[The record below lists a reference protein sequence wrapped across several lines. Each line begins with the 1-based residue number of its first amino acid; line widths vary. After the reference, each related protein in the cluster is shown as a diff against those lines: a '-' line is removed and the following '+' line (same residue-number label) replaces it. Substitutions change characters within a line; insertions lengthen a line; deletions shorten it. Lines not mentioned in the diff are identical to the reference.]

1 MYLIDTNIISEI
13 RKRNRANT
21 GVRNFFKQVI
31 QDNVPV
37 YVSVVTIGELR
48 RGIELIRHRGDTKQA
63 NRLEQWLL
71 SVLEDYQN
79 NILDLDKETAQ
90 LWGKLRVPHHENA
103 LDKQIAAT
111 ALIHGL
117 TVVSRNREHFTRT
130 GVKVLNPFKKKI

>member
-31 QDNVPV
+31 QDSVPV

-63 NRLEQWLL
+63 DRLEQWFLA
-71 SVLEDYQN
+71 VLEDYQN
-79 NILDLDKETAQ
+79 NILELDKETAQ

-117 TVVSRNREHFTRT
+117 TVVSRNSEHFTRT
-130 GVKVLNPFKKKI
+130 GVKVLNPFSG

>member
-1 MYLIDTNIISEI
+1 M
-13 RKRNRANT
+13 
-21 GVRNFFKQVI
+21 
-31 QDNVPV
+31 PV

-63 NRLEQWLL
+63 NRLEQWFLA
-71 SVLEDYQN
+71 VLEDYQN

-90 LWGKLRVPHHENA
+90 LWGKLRVHHHENA

-117 TVVSRNREHFTRT
+117 TVVSRNSEHFTRT
-130 GVKVLNPFKKKI
+130 GVKVLNPFSG